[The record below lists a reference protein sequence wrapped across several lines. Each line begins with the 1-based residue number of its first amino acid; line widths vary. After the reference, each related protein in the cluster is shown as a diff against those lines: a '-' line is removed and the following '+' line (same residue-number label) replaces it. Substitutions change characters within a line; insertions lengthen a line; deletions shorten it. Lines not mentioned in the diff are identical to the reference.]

1 MYVLGGLGI
10 AFGKFA
16 EHNSLVDSAWD
27 IKAPNFQGTATNAN
41 NTTNVNILST
51 TLASGTNYYPLFS
64 TGTGNQR
71 ARANT
76 SYKMPHLAG
85 TMNIQRAMAQIRY
98 KRQNLTISSAWTTVP
113 LNSVESTMTLGSG
126 LTIDSNKIKI
136 NNATIKKVKIT
147 ASVVAFGRNEAG
159 DTGYAIRRI
168 STNSDITNILYS
180 NYNSSYKWHA
190 GNSVTVL
197 LDVSQNQTFAIGNW
211 TNIATS
217 CEHLGALLVIED
229 VTEY

>member
-1 MYVLGGLGI
+1 M
-10 AFGKFA
+10 
-16 EHNSLVDSAWD
+16 
-27 IKAPNFQGTATNAN
+27 
-41 NTTNVNILST
+41 
-51 TLASGTNYYPLFS
+51 FS

-147 ASVVAFGRNEAG
+147 ANVVAFGRNEAG
-159 DTGYAIRRI
+159 DTGYAIRRV
-168 STNSDITNILYS
+168 STNTDITNILYA

-217 CEHLGALLVIED
+217 CEHLGAWLLIED

>member
-1 MYVLGGLGI
+1 MGESYLRLGN
-10 AFGKFA
+10 AT
-16 EHNSLVDSAWD
+16 NS
-27 IKAPNFQGTATNAN
+27 GTAGNKKGFIQLFGQNTGRAQLEYK
-41 NTTNVNILST
+41 NTTSSVT
-51 TLASGTNYYPLFS
+51 HTLPAISGTY
-64 TGTGNQR
+64 Q
-71 ARANT
+71 
-76 SYKMPHLAG
+76 
-85 TMNIQRAMAQIRY
+85 IQRAMAQIRY

-159 DTGYAIRRI
+159 DTGYAIRRV
-168 STNSDITNILYS
+168 STNTDITNILYS

-190 GNSVTVL
+190 GNSVTIL

-217 CEHLGALLVIED
+217 CEHLGAWLVVED